1 MHRALVVGDDENA
14 DLIEAT
20 IRLEWPH
27 AAVHQAGSG
36 ATAEVVMRD
45 EHIDL
50 VVLDLDLRSKDGL
63 DALRRIRQSSSVPV
77 VALGVDAPETDW
89 VRVVELGAD
98 EYVVK
103 PFGPLEFLARAR
115 AVIQPHGAKTGV
127 EEPLAYEDGCVS
139 LDFVAGRASVRGAP
153 VCLTRVEA
161 SVLRMLVA
169 SRGRIVPYRRLLAL
183 LQAPVDDDATGYL
196 RVYVRRL
203 RERIE
208 EDPDSPRYLVSER
221 GVGYRFTCSEPS
233 CP

>member
-1 MHRALVVGDDENA
+1 
-14 DLIEAT
+14 
-20 IRLEWPH
+20 
-27 AAVHQAGSG
+27 
-36 ATAEVVMRD
+36 
-45 EHIDL
+45 
-50 VVLDLDLRSKDGL
+50 
-63 DALRRIRQSSSVPV
+63 
-77 VALGVDAPETDW
+77 
-89 VRVVELGAD
+89 
-98 EYVVK
+98 VVK